1 ADDDLPRLIAAHV
14 GDVEDADELL
24 VADEAEEQD
33 AVEDLEL
40 EVDLLRDLVDAA
52 AALGHADDDRGDVV
66 LAAPLVGER
75 DEARGELPLG
85 DLFEETAELVLLEV
99 AVESVGAEQEAIAR
113 QDVEVEDV
121 RVDVAVDADGACDR
135 VLVLD

>member
-1 ADDDLPRLIAAHV
+1 EGHLAEVLPRGELHERVLAGVDADAPLEHDEELLALFALADDDLPRLIAAHV

-24 VADEAEEQD
+24 VADEAEERD

-75 DEARGELPLG
+75 DEA
-85 DLFEETAELVLLEV
+85 
-99 AVESVGAEQEAIAR
+99 
-113 QDVEVEDV
+113 
-121 RVDVAVDADGACDR
+121 
-135 VLVLD
+135 